1 MKYNYKKK
9 RMSRKLREEVI
20 KIKDRDTRRRD
31 VLLKRIALGLDK

>member
-1 MKYNYKKK
+1 
-9 RMSRKLREEVI
+9 MSRKLRGEVI